1 MLPSVN
7 ELALLSILSM
17 RGEAREDTISVISS
31 EVNMFSHQRSQ
42 LEGYHFPKYIY
53 RLLTLYKHTHT
64 HKPHNT
70 HKHTPQ
76 SKHNFPDASLLP
88 VLRQVPPTS
97 LQLIY
102 IGLLFLIFL
111 PAFFFLPILFER
123 GFHVSQTGL
132 VLYVFEGD
140 LKLIIPPASTY

>member
-17 RGEAREDTISVISS
+17 RGEAREDTIRVISS

-111 PAFFFLPILFER
+111 PAFFFLPFLFER

-140 LKLIIPPASTY
+140 LKLIIPPVSTY